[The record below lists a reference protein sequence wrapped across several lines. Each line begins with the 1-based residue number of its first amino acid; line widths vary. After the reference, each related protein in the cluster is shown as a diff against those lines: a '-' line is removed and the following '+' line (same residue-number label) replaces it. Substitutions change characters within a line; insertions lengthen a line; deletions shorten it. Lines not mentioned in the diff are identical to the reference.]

1 MIDLDGNI
9 IDLYLQYL
17 NGEQEYSQ
25 LALEGSKN
33 SKKMT
38 ELEKKY
44 SGVLDEIEDFKSQQV
59 QLNAK
64 LKAFVELLTEKMQ
77 KSDASWFSEH
87 TVKFE

>member
-1 MIDLDGNI
+1 
-9 IDLYLQYL
+9 
-17 NGEQEYSQ
+17 
-25 LALEGSKN
+25 
-33 SKKMT
+33 MT